1 MSTVLEI
8 PYLSPLIIQNISLNE
23 LNLRRM
29 EMAEIACWDLANI
42 WFGKLSEN
50 KINLLSYLL
59 LVLTVAGSA
68 V

>member
-1 MSTVLEI
+1 
-8 PYLSPLIIQNISLNE
+8 
-23 LNLRRM
+23 M

-42 WFGKLSEN
+42 WFGKLSES

-59 LVLTVAGSA
+59 LVVTVAGSA